1 MKVLL
6 IGSGAREHALAHALA
21 RGGSAVHAAPGN
33 PGMARIA
40 LCHSVRAEDVAGLRA
55 LAGRLAPDL
64 AVVGPEAPLVA
75 GVADALRASG
85 LPVFGP
91 SAAAAQI
98 EGSKAFAKKVM
109 EEAGVPT
116 AGWAEFDDPDQAEAH
131 AASLGRAVIKAD
143 GLAAGKGVVVAPDA
157 AQAREAVRALMR
169 GGAVGQAG
177 RRVVI
182 EELLEGE
189 EVSAIA
195 VCDGE
200 RYLMFP
206 SAQDHKRL
214 LDGDQGPN
222 TGGMGAISPARALG
236 AGGLEEVGR
245 TIIAPVLARMASRG
259 TPFVGALYAGLM
271 LTAKGPR
278 VLEFNCRFGD
288 PETQVQLLRFR
299 GDLAALLAAAAAG
312 DLRGRS
318 ANFSDKACVGV
329 VLAAAGYPS
338 NPVAGAIIEGL
349 EELPTGDELQVFHAG
364 TRLDASG
371 RLTASGGRVLTVCA
385 LGDGLTQARER
396 AYQAAD
402 AIRFEGRQMRRDIG
416 MRVPASVGNA

>member
-1 MKVLL
+1 
-6 IGSGAREHALAHALA
+6 
-21 RGGSAVHAAPGN
+21 
-33 PGMARIA
+33 
-40 LCHSVRAEDVAGLRA
+40 
-55 LAGRLAPDL
+55 
-64 AVVGPEAPLVA
+64 
-75 GVADALRASG
+75 
-85 LPVFGP
+85 
-91 SAAAAQI
+91 
-98 EGSKAFAKKVM
+98 
-109 EEAGVPT
+109 
-116 AGWAEFDDPDQAEAH
+116 
-131 AASLGRAVIKAD
+131 VIKAD

-157 AQAREAVRALMR
+157 AQAREAVRSLMR

-222 TGGMGAISPARALG
+222 TGGMGAVSPARALG

-245 TIIAPVLARMASRG
+245 SIIAPVLARMASRG

-402 AIRFEGRQMRRDIG
+402 AIRFEGRQLRRDIG
-416 MRVPASVGNA
+416 LRAIA

>member
-21 RGGSAVHAAPGN
+21 RSGSAVHAAPGN
-33 PGMARIA
+33 PGIARVA
-40 LCHSVRAEDVAGLRA
+40 LCHAVGGEDAAGLCA
-55 LAGRLAPDL
+55 LARKIEPDL

-75 GVADALRASG
+75 GVADALRAIG

-116 AGWAEFDDPDQAEAH
+116 AGWAEFDDPDRAEAY
-131 AASLGRAVIKAD
+131 AASLGRAVVKAD
-143 GLAAGKGVVVAPDA
+143 GLAAGKGVIVAPDA

-169 GGAVGQAG
+169 GGVVGQAG

-182 EELLEGE
+182 EEMLEGE

-195 VCDGE
+195 LCDGE
-200 RYLMFP
+200 RYLMVP

-236 AGGLEEVGR
+236 VEGLEEVGR
-245 TIIAPVLARMASRG
+245 TVIAPVLKRMAARG

-271 LTAKGPR
+271 LTPKGPR

-299 GDLAALLAAAAAG
+299 GDLAALLLAAASG
-312 DLRGRS
+312 DLRGRA
-318 ANFSDKACVGV
+318 ANFTDKACVGI
-329 VLAAAGYPS
+329 VLAAAGYPQS
-338 NPVAGAIIEGL
+338 PVAGAVIDGL
-349 EELPTGDELQVFHAG
+349 DALATGDELQVFHAG
-364 TRLDASG
+364 TRMDAAG
-371 RLTASGGRVLTVCA
+371 RLTVAGGRVLTVCA
-385 LGDGLTQARER
+385 LGDGLEQARER
-396 AYQAAD
+396 AYRAAD

-416 MRVPASVGNA
+416 LRAIG